1 MSGKRYSPAE
11 TKLMAAVVRTAET
24 NFKAK
29 CPWCGTRP
37 FNHKWSADHLVPLL
51 RSSSPLVAACS
62 SCNRRRQGKL
72 PKGIHME
79 RLFHSDRTVRSVPA
93 AEMRELVNAAAES
106 LFGSTYWVDL
116 AIAAVDGKRPVFFWG
131 TKQVSEHHNAKLSS
145 VVGTLTRNV
154 NAYHR
159 S

>member
-1 MSGKRYSPAE
+1 MTDKKRYTPAE
-11 TKLMAAVVRTAET
+11 TKLMAAVVRTAER

-37 FNHKWSADHLVPLL
+37 FNHKWSGDHLVPLL
-51 RSSSPLVAACS
+51 KASSPIVAACS

-106 LFGSTYWVDL
+106 LFGSTYWVAL
-116 AIAAVDGKRPVFFWG
+116 AIAAVDGKRQIFYWG
-131 TKQVSEHHNAKLSS
+131 TKILAKPENEKLAS
-145 VVGTLTRNV
+145 VIGPLAR
-154 NAYHR
+154 R
-159 S
+159 

>member
-1 MSGKRYSPAE
+1 MTTYSAE
-11 TKLMAAVVRTAET
+11 ERKLMGAVVKTAEQ
-24 NFKAK
+24 NLKAR

-79 RLFHSDRTVRSVPA
+79 RLFYSDRTVRSVPA
-93 AEMRELVNAAAES
+93 DQMKELVNAAAES
-106 LFGSTYWVDL
+106 LFGSSYWCDL
-116 AIAAVDGKRPVFFWG
+116 AIAAVDGKRQIFFWG
-131 TKQVSEHHNAKLSS
+131 TKQLAPAHCAKLAS
-145 VVGTLTRNV
+145 VVGTLTRDT
-154 NAYHR
+154 NAPYR